1 MNCAHWSLKNVFI
14 SVSKCYMPVKKT
26 VRRTILCPVQE
37 SFIRILWE
45 LWRVDSKIK
54 NVFQIKVYDFVTQR
68 LYRCIQ
74 LDKPGKDKQ
83 SFLRLKYAAI
93 LIKETKLIVRL
104 SVRNFDPPPLPRN
117 ITSHRNWTW
126 YWTRNSNKS
135 MFPLV
140 L

>member
-1 MNCAHWSLKNVFI
+1 MLHARKE
-14 SVSKCYMPVKKT
+14 
-26 VRRTILCPVQE
+26 VRRTILRPVQE

-104 SVRNFDPPPLPRN
+104 SVRNFAPPPSPE
-117 ITSHRNWTW
+117 TSPAIVTEHGTEQGIPTNLC
-126 YWTRNSNKS
+126 
-135 MFPLV
+135 FL
-140 L
+140 